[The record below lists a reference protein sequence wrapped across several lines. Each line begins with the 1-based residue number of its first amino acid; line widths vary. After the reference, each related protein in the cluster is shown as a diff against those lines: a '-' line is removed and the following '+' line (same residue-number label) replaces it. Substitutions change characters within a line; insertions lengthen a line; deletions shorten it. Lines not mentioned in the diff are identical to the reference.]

1 MCMHVYT
8 HVYIYIYESLL
19 TFNCNREFL
28 GGLMVM
34 TQCFHFCEL
43 SSIPGLE
50 TDPVGHAM
58 WQKKKKKINYNRVVL
73 LSKRIIYVIM
83 FLLA

>member
-58 WQKKKKKINYNRVVL
+58 WQKKKKINYNRVVL